1 MRKPGSGPAPAR
13 SPAAGASRRQG
24 QAPSIPDSFT
34 LTLGQAVL
42 AGLGV
47 VVAVAIAFGIG
58 VQRGKSAS
66 RAPEVPEQGVAAASP
81 AIPTVPAAQAKPA
94 AISPTSTEIA
104 NNNGDPRIKG
114 YRYFVLCHPSSQR
127 ARDLVD
133 FCRKN
138 GLDAHLVPDDNAM
151 LRKIIVLPG
160 YKDPS
165 EKSSPEIKALESNIR
180 RVGEK
185 WKASAKGNQDFAG
198 HYPELFR

>member
-1 MRKPGSGPAPAR
+1 M
-13 SPAAGASRRQG
+13 G
-24 QAPSIPDSFT
+24 QAPAIPDSFT
-34 LTLGQAVL
+34 VSLGQAAL
-42 AGLGV
+42 LGLGIV
-47 VVAVAIAFGIG
+47 VGLSLAFGIG
-58 VQRGKSAS
+58 VARGRATASAVRPS
-66 RAPEVPEQGVAAASP
+66 EEAPV
-81 AIPTVPAAQAKPA
+81 TVPAAGANPPAASKPA
-94 AISPTSTEIA
+94 TISPASTAIA

-114 YRYFVLCHPSSQR
+114 YRYFVLAHPSSQR
-127 ARDLVD
+127 AREMVD